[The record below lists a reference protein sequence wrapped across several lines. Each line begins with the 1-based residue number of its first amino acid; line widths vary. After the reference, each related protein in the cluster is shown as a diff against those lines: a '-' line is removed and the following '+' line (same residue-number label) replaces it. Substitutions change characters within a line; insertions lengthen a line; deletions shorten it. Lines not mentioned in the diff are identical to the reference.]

1 MSRVA
6 KSPVVIPAGVQV
18 AITGQHVKVSSGNKV
33 LEHTVHDTVALSHA
47 DNQITFTPAAN
58 AENWAL
64 AGTSRALIA
73 NMVHG
78 VSVGFTKELELVGVG
93 YRVKQEGKNLVFT
106 LGYSHPVVFALPD
119 LVTADIDKQTKLTLK
134 SIDKQ
139 LLGQIAAKI
148 HELRKP
154 DAYKGKGVR
163 MVGVALKLKEVKKK

>member
-6 KSPVVIPAGVQV
+6 KSPVVIPVGVQV
-18 AITGQHVKVSSGNKV
+18 AITGQHVKISSGNKV
-33 LEHTVHDTVALSHA
+33 LEHTVHDTVELSHA
-47 DNQITFTPAAN
+47 DNQITFRPAVS

-64 AGTSRALIA
+64 AGTSRALVA

-78 VSVGFTKELELVGVG
+78 VNIGFSKELELVGVG

-119 LVTADIDKQTKLTLK
+119 LVTAEIDKQTKLTLK

>member
-6 KSPVVIPAGVQV
+6 KNPIKIPSSVQV
-18 AITGQHVKVSSGNKV
+18 DINGQHVKVSSGKHV
-33 LEHTVHDTVALSHA
+33 LEHHVHDSVEICRE
-47 DNQITFTPAAN
+47 DNNLTFKPAAN

-64 AGTSRALIA
+64 SGTSRALVA
-73 NMVHG
+73 NMVQG
-78 VSVGFTKELELVGVG
+78 ISVGFTKELELVGVG

-106 LGYSHPVVFALPD
+106 LGYSHPIHFPLPD
-119 LVTADIDKQTKLTLK
+119 LVEASIEKNTKLTLK

-139 LLGQIAAKI
+139 LVGQIAAKI